1 MYVNQ
6 NKYCGHL
13 RATLIISKCHL
24 LINFANSLDLDQE
37 FFKNLIWKKKSETIK
52 NSRKIYFFAGSRVKW
67 LFVITRISNEVQ
79 SITLKNTQF
88 H

>member
-37 FFKNLIWKKKSETIK
+37 FFRNLIWKKKSEIIK
-52 NSRKIYFFAGSRVKW
+52 KAGK
-67 LFVITRISNEVQ
+67 FVFLQEAELNGY
-79 SITLKNTQF
+79 L
-88 H
+88 

>member
-6 NKYCGHL
+6 NQYCLHL

-37 FFKNLIWKKKSETIK
+37 FFKNLILKKKIRDDKKAGRFIFCRKQIYMVICNYSHIK
-52 NSRKIYFFAGSRVKW
+52 
-67 LFVITRISNEVQ
+67 
-79 SITLKNTQF
+79 
-88 H
+88 